1 MKTRILT
8 AIILLL
14 GLAAPSH
21 AYFEEMVQELE
32 SKWVVQLGMLREV
45 AVGITL
51 DLESRLKDPSKQTPK
66 ELAKWFDQI
75 RADFK
80 KKSENASTG
89 ISQSKLPDCVKRFFL
104 KIIKS
109 HMDVLEKLRER
120 LAPEKTPEESGTG
133 EIDSSL

>member
-8 AIILLL
+8 VLVLLL

-45 AVGITL
+45 VAGITL
-51 DLESRLKDPSKQTPK
+51 DLEARLTDQNKQTP
-66 ELAKWFDQI
+66 EALAKWFDQI

-80 KKSENASTG
+80 KKSENASMG
-89 ISQSKLPDCVKRFFL
+89 VSQSKLPECVKRFFL

-120 LAPEKTPEESGTG
+120 LAPEKAPEEAGAG
-133 EIDSSL
+133 DIDPSL